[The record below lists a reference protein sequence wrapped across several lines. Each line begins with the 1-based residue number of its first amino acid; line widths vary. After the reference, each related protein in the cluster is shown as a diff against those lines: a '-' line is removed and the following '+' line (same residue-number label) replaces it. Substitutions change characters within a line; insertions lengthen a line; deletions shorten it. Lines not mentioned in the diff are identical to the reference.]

1 MNTVIITD
9 PIAKLLGEWSQDITF
24 GSIIL
29 RIALSVV
36 LGAVIGWERSS
47 KRHAAGLRTF
57 ILVNLATAIAMML
70 DQFIAAKAGS
80 PYYLMSAASII
91 AIAILSVNSVL
102 YSSKN
107 QIKGLTTSVGL
118 WASAIVGLTLGA
130 GYYTVALV
138 AFAALM
144 LSLSLFPRF
153 EVYLKN
159 RSNHFEVHIELK
171 SPGYLQN
178 FVTTIRKLGL
188 QIDDIEANPAYV
200 GSGLSVYSI
209 AITIHSS
216 ELQKYK
222 THSEIIEALRSLD
235 YICHIEEI
243 D

>member
-1 MNTVIITD
+1 MGMNIITD
-9 PIAKLLGEWSQDITF
+9 PIAKLLGEWSQSITV

-29 RIALSVV
+29 RVVLSIV

-57 ILVNLATAIAMML
+57 ILVNLASAVAMML
-70 DQFIAAKAGS
+70 DQFIAAGTGANI
-80 PYYLMSAASII
+80 YLVSAASII
-91 AIAILSVNSVL
+91 GIAILSVNSVL

-144 LSLSLFPRF
+144 LSLSLFPKF

-209 AITIHSS
+209 AITIHSN
-216 ELQKYK
+216 ELRKYK

-235 YICHIEEI
+235 YICYIEEI

>member
-1 MNTVIITD
+1 MESIYD
-9 PIAKLLGEWSQDITF
+9 PIARLLGAWSQDITV

-29 RIALSVV
+29 RVAASIIF
-36 LGAVIGWERSS
+36 GAVIGCERSS

-57 ILVNLATAIAMML
+57 ILVSLASAVSMML
-70 DQFIAAKAGS
+70 DMFLGKTFGSNMYFI
-80 PYYLMSAASII
+80 SAASII
-91 AIAILSVNSVL
+91 GIAILSINSVL

-118 WASAIVGLTLGA
+118 WASGIVGMTFGA
-130 GYYTVALV
+130 GFYTVALI
-138 AFAALM
+138 AFAAL
-144 LSLSLFPRF
+144 LCSLSFFPTF

-171 SPGYLQN
+171 STGHLQN

-188 QIDDIEANPAYV
+188 TIDDIEANPAYV

-209 AITIHSS
+209 AISISS
-216 ELQKYK
+216 RELRKYK

-235 YICHIEEI
+235 YVYHIEEI